1 MTERLERLLTH
12 LQSSSSG
19 NRRKR
24 RIGFVGFGKVGKF
37 LFEKV
42 REHASLEVAFVCDL
56 FAPETVRSSKDIPDI
71 CKIYDPKDIPRTKPD
86 LICEVAHPNVTK
98 KYGAFFLSICDY
110 MMASTTAFADEEC
123 SNMLMREAEKSTGNG
138 LYLTTG
144 ALWAANDIKKMSDQG
159 VLSELCIT
167 MKKHPKSLKL
177 RGDSKVRLDAAKHR
191 EGEITLYDGPLRR
204 LCFEAP
210 NNVNTMAT
218 AGIAAL
224 KTTGFDR
231 TRVRLICDKSLECTI
246 ITVDAVGT
254 PTRPNGEGLRVVS
267 DRVNPSIPGAVTGLG
282 TFTTFYTSMLIAAEG
297 KLGDGIHIV

>member
-1 MTERLERLLTH
+1 MMTERIERILTH
-12 LQSSSSG
+12 LRSSSS
-19 NRRKR
+19 NKKR
-24 RIGFVGFGKVGKF
+24 WIGFVGFGKVGRF
-37 LFEKV
+37 LYEKT
-42 REHASLEVAFVCDL
+42 RENDRFEVAFVCDL
-56 FAPETVRSSKDIPDI
+56 FAPDMVRSSKDVPER

-98 KYGAFFLSICDY
+98 TYGAFFLSICDY

-123 SNMLMREAEKSTGNG
+123 SNVMTREAERRTGNG

-159 VLSELCIT
+159 VLRDLTIT

-177 RGDSKVRLDAAKHR
+177 RGDSKVRLDAAKGQD
-191 EGEITLYDGPLRR
+191 GEITLYDGPLRK

-231 TRVRLICDKSLECTI
+231 TRVRLVCDQSLKSTI
-246 ITVDAVGT
+246 ITVDALAK
-254 PTRPNGEGLRVVS
+254 PTGPNGEGLRVIS
-267 DRVNPSIPGAVTGLG
+267 DRVNPSVPGAVTGLG